1 MLEIIAA
8 ICLALAYYLR
18 KPLPRFTIRKIKT
31 QKTQKQTELK
41 ENLASTREVTEL
53 LILALSAGMTVPQA
67 MNTSAMESKALLA
80 NELGKVFRNYQ
91 LGADLAIELNEL
103 AIKNQHWKFIAR
115 LLEQSW
121 QQGATI
127 LENLAELNDYL
138 LELERA
144 TILRKVKRAGVM
156 SVLPLGFCFLPAFGL
171 LVVFPMIG
179 SLFIL

>member
-1 MLEIIAA
+1 MLEIITA

-18 KPLPRFTIRKIKT
+18 KPLPRFANRKIKT
-31 QKTQKQTELK
+31 QKTQMQTEPK

-67 MNTSAMESKALLA
+67 INTVSMESEALLA

-91 LGADLAIELNEL
+91 LGADLTFELNEL
-103 AIKNQHWKFIAR
+103 AIKNQHWKFIAS
-115 LLEQSW
+115 LLVQSW